1 MSGLDFMQAL
11 ARGELPEAPIA
22 TLIDTQLRSASD
34 GEVVFTLTPNE
45 SHFSGLGVV
54 HGAGG
59 RPLHVTGLRGRVR
72 GVHQLGARIWLHL
85 HRLDGAA

>member
-11 ARGELPEAPIA
+11 ARWELPEAPIA

-59 RPLHVTGLRGRVR
+59 RPLHVAGLRDRVR
-72 GVHQLGARIWLHL
+72 GVHHLGAGIWLHL